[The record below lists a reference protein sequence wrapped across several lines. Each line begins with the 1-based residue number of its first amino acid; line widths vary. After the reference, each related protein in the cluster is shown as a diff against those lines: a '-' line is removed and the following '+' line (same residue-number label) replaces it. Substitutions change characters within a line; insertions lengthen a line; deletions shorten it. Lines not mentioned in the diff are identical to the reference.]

1 MFLVCGASGLVGFQL
16 CNLFDK
22 LNIDYYGTYNSRK
35 IDKTNM
41 IKVNFFNPEEIEELL
56 TSKKIK
62 CCIFSIVERVTDT
75 CENDWNA
82 IKNTNINM
90 VNTVS
95 YLCNK
100 LDIKFIHIS
109 TDYVFDGKSG
119 PYNED
124 DPLNPISIYGKT
136 KLASEHILLE
146 EDTKHLVIRGNVL
159 YDYSPHTSA
168 SFLNWVV
175 SSLKGNQE
183 IKVVE
188 DQFNNPTWTRSMS
201 DIIELSIENDLE
213 GIIHWGDSEHI
224 SRFEFAKLI
233 AKKFSLNDSLIK
245 PVLTS
250 ELNQPARRPL
260 QSGLSTEKL
269 VNMLDIIPPS
279 IEDCL
284 DEIIKTAL

>member
-1 MFLVCGASGLVGFQL
+1 MRILITGAFGQL
-16 CNLFDK
+16 GHALQSV
-22 LNIDYYGTYNSRK
+22 LSRK
-35 IDKTNM
+35 SNY
-41 IKVNFFNPEEIEELL
+41 ELIC
-56 TSKKIK
+56 TGRKIK
-62 CCIFSIVERVTDT
+62 KGFEGIP
-75 CENDWNA
+75 
-82 IKNTNINM
+82 
-90 VNTVS
+90 
-95 YLCNK
+95 
-100 LDIKFIHIS
+100 LDIRNQVALKEIINTIAPDILINLASMTNVDACELNPKLAGEINVAGLQHICDSFSGKIIHLS
-109 TDYVFDGKSG
+109 TDYVFDGTSG
-119 PYNED
+119 PYKED
-124 DPLNPISIYGKT
+124 DPLNPLSIYGKT

-146 EDTKHLVIRGNVL
+146 KDIKNLVIRGNVL

-213 GIIHWGDSEHI
+213 GIIHWGDSVHI

-233 AKKFSLNDSLIK
+233 AKKFSLNESLIK

-279 IEDCL
+279 IDDCL
-284 DEIIKTAL
+284 DEIIKTIQ

>member
-1 MFLVCGASGLVGFQL
+1 MRILITGAFGQL
-16 CNLFDK
+16 GHALQSIPSKKSNYELICT
-22 LNIDYYGTYNSRK
+22 GRK
-35 IDKTNM
+35 I
-41 IKVNFFNPEEIEELL
+41 
-56 TSKKIK
+56 KKGQKGIP
-62 CCIFSIVERVTDT
+62 
-75 CENDWNA
+75 
-82 IKNTNINM
+82 
-90 VNTVS
+90 
-95 YLCNK
+95 
-100 LDIKFIHIS
+100 LDIRNQVALKELINTTAPDILINLAAMTNVDACELNPKLAGEINVAGLEHICDSYKGKIIHLS
-109 TDYVFDGKSG
+109 TDYVFDGTSG
-119 PYNED
+119 PYKED
-124 DPLNPISIYGKT
+124 DPLNPISVYGKT

-146 EDTKHLVIRGNVL
+146 KDIKNLVIRGNVL

-183 IKVVE
+183 IKVVK

-213 GIIHWGDSEHI
+213 GIIHWGDSVHI

-233 AKKFSLNDSLIK
+233 AKKFSLNESLIK

-250 ELNQPARRPL
+250 ELNQPAKRPL

-279 IEDCL
+279 IDDCL
-284 DEIIKTAL
+284 DEIIKTIQ

>member
-1 MFLVCGASGLVGFQL
+1 MRILITGAFGQL
-16 CNLFDK
+16 GHELQSVLSK
-22 LNIDYYGTYNSRK
+22 
-35 IDKTNM
+35 KTNYEL
-41 IKVNFFNPEEIEELL
+41 ICTGRKV
-56 TSKKIK
+56 KKGQK
-62 CCIFSIVERVTDT
+62 
-75 CENDWNA
+75 A
-82 IKNTNINM
+82 IP
-90 VNTVS
+90 
-95 YLCNK
+95 
-100 LDIKFIHIS
+100 LDIRNQVALKELINTTAPDILINLAAMTNVDACELNPKLAGEINVAGIEHICDSFKGKIIHLS
-109 TDYVFDGKSG
+109 TDYVFDGTSG
-119 PYNED
+119 PYKED

-146 EDTKHLVIRGNVL
+146 KDIKNLVIRGNVL

-175 SSLKGNQE
+175 SSLKDNQE

-233 AKKFSLNDSLIK
+233 AKKFSLNESLIK

-269 VNMLDIIPPS
+269 VTMLDIIPPS
-279 IEDCL
+279 IDDCL
-284 DEIIKTAL
+284 DEIIKTIQ

>member
-1 MFLVCGASGLVGFQL
+1 MRILITGAFGQL
-16 CNLFDK
+16 GHALQSVLSKKSNYELICT
-22 LNIDYYGTYNSRK
+22 GRK
-35 IDKTNM
+35 I
-41 IKVNFFNPEEIEELL
+41 
-56 TSKKIK
+56 KKGQEGIP
-62 CCIFSIVERVTDT
+62 
-75 CENDWNA
+75 
-82 IKNTNINM
+82 
-90 VNTVS
+90 
-95 YLCNK
+95 
-100 LDIKFIHIS
+100 LDIRNQVVLKELINTTAPDILINLAAMTNVDACELNPKLAGEINVAGLEHICDSFKGKIIHLS
-109 TDYVFDGKSG
+109 TDYVFDGTSG
-119 PYNED
+119 PYKED

-146 EDTKHLVIRGNVL
+146 KDNKNLVIRGNVL

-213 GIIHWGDSEHI
+213 GIIHWGDSVHI

-233 AKKFSLNDSLIK
+233 AKKFSLNESLIK

-279 IEDCL
+279 IDDCL
-284 DEIIKTAL
+284 DEIIKTIQ

>member
-1 MFLVCGASGLVGFQL
+1 MRILITGAFGQL
-16 CNLFDK
+16 GHALQSV
-22 LNIDYYGTYNSRK
+22 L
-35 IDKTNM
+35 
-41 IKVNFFNPEEIEELL
+41 
-56 TSKKIK
+56 SKKSNYELICTGRK
-62 CCIFSIVERVTDT
+62 VKKGQEGIP
-75 CENDWNA
+75 
-82 IKNTNINM
+82 
-90 VNTVS
+90 
-95 YLCNK
+95 
-100 LDIKFIHIS
+100 LDIRNQVALKELINTTAPDILVNLAAMTNVDACELNPKLAGEINVAGLEHICDSFKGKIIHLS
-109 TDYVFDGKSG
+109 TDYVFDGTSG
-119 PYNED
+119 PYKED

-146 EDTKHLVIRGNVL
+146 NDIKNLVIRGNVL

-213 GIIHWGDSEHI
+213 GIIHWGDSVHI

-233 AKKFSLNDSLIK
+233 AKKFSLNESLIK

-279 IEDCL
+279 IDDCL
-284 DEIIKTAL
+284 DEIIKTIQ

>member
-1 MFLVCGASGLVGFQL
+1 MRILITGAFGQL
-16 CNLFDK
+16 GHSLQSV
-22 LNIDYYGTYNSRK
+22 L
-35 IDKTNM
+35 
-41 IKVNFFNPEEIEELL
+41 
-56 TSKKIK
+56 SKKSNYDLICTGRK
-62 CCIFSIVERVTDT
+62 LKKGQEVIP
-75 CENDWNA
+75 
-82 IKNTNINM
+82 
-90 VNTVS
+90 
-95 YLCNK
+95 
-100 LDIKFIHIS
+100 LDIRNQVALKELINTTAPDILINLAAMTNVDACELNPKLAGEINVAGLEHICDSFKGKIIHLS
-109 TDYVFDGKSG
+109 TDYVFDGTSG
-119 PYNED
+119 PYKED

-146 EDTKHLVIRGNVL
+146 KDIKNLVIRGNVL

-233 AKKFSLNDSLIK
+233 AKKFSLDESLIK
-245 PVLTS
+245 PILTS

-279 IEDCL
+279 IDDCL
-284 DEIIKTAL
+284 DEIIKTIQ

>member
-1 MFLVCGASGLVGFQL
+1 MRILITGAFGQL
-16 CNLFDK
+16 GHALK
-22 LNIDYYGTYNSRK
+22 SVL
-35 IDKTNM
+35 
-41 IKVNFFNPEEIEELL
+41 
-56 TSKKIK
+56 SKKSNYELICTGRRIK
-62 CCIFSIVERVTDT
+62 KGQEGIP
-75 CENDWNA
+75 
-82 IKNTNINM
+82 
-90 VNTVS
+90 
-95 YLCNK
+95 
-100 LDIKFIHIS
+100 LDIRNQVALKEIINTTAPDILINLASMTNVDACELNPKLAGEINVAGLQHICDSFKGKIIHLS
-109 TDYVFDGKSG
+109 TDYVFDGTSG
-119 PYNED
+119 PYKED

-146 EDTKHLVIRGNVL
+146 KNIKNLVIRGNVL

-175 SSLKGNQE
+175 SSLKNNQE

-188 DQFNNPTWTRSMS
+188 DQYNNPTWTRSMS

-213 GIIHWGDSEHI
+213 GIVHWGDSVHI
-224 SRFEFAKLI
+224 SRYEFAKLI

-279 IEDCL
+279 IDDCL
-284 DEIIKTAL
+284 DEIIKTAQ

>member
-1 MFLVCGASGLVGFQL
+1 MRILITGAFGQL
-16 CNLFDK
+16 GHALQSVLSK
-22 LNIDYYGTYNSRK
+22 
-35 IDKTNM
+35 KTNYEL
-41 IKVNFFNPEEIEELL
+41 ICTGRKV
-56 TSKKIK
+56 KKGQK
-62 CCIFSIVERVTDT
+62 
-75 CENDWNA
+75 A
-82 IKNTNINM
+82 IP
-90 VNTVS
+90 
-95 YLCNK
+95 
-100 LDIKFIHIS
+100 LDIRNQVALKELINTTAPDILINLAAMTNVDACELNPKLAGEINVAGIEHICDSFKGKIIHLS
-109 TDYVFDGKSG
+109 TDYVFDGTSG
-119 PYNED
+119 PYKED
-124 DPLNPISIYGKT
+124 DSPNPISIYGKT

-146 EDTKHLVIRGNVL
+146 KDIKNLVIRGNVL

-183 IKVVE
+183 IKVVK

-233 AKKFSLNDSLIK
+233 AKKFSLNESLIK

-269 VNMLDIIPPS
+269 VTMLDIIPPS
-279 IEDCL
+279 IDDCL
-284 DEIIKTAL
+284 DEIIKTIQ

>member
-1 MFLVCGASGLVGFQL
+1 MRILITGAFGQL
-16 CNLFDK
+16 GHALQSV
-22 LNIDYYGTYNSRK
+22 L
-35 IDKTNM
+35 
-41 IKVNFFNPEEIEELL
+41 
-56 TSKKIK
+56 SKKGNYELICTGRK
-62 CCIFSIVERVTDT
+62 VKKGQEGIP
-75 CENDWNA
+75 
-82 IKNTNINM
+82 
-90 VNTVS
+90 
-95 YLCNK
+95 
-100 LDIKFIHIS
+100 LDIRNQVTLKELINTTAPDILINLAAMTNVDACELNPKLAGEINVAGLQHICDSFEGKIIHLS
-109 TDYVFDGKSG
+109 TDYVFDGTSG
-119 PYNED
+119 PYKED
-124 DPLNPISIYGKT
+124 DPLNPLSIYGKT
-136 KLASEHILLE
+136 KLASEHILL
-146 EDTKHLVIRGNVL
+146 DKDIKNLVIRGNVL
-159 YDYSPHTSA
+159 YDFSPHTSA

-233 AKKFSLNDSLIK
+233 AKKFSLNESLIK

-279 IEDCL
+279 IDDCL
-284 DEIIKTAL
+284 DEIIKTIQ

>member
-1 MFLVCGASGLVGFQL
+1 MRILITGAFGQL
-16 CNLFDK
+16 GHALQSV
-22 LNIDYYGTYNSRK
+22 LSRK
-35 IDKTNM
+35 SNY
-41 IKVNFFNPEEIEELL
+41 ELIC
-56 TSKKIK
+56 TGRKIK
-62 CCIFSIVERVTDT
+62 KGQEGIP
-75 CENDWNA
+75 
-82 IKNTNINM
+82 
-90 VNTVS
+90 
-95 YLCNK
+95 
-100 LDIKFIHIS
+100 LDIRNQVALKEIINTTAPDILINLAAMTNVDACELNPKLAGEINVAGLEHICDSFKGKIIHLS
-109 TDYVFDGKSG
+109 TDYVFDGTSG
-119 PYNED
+119 PYKED
-124 DPLNPISIYGKT
+124 DPLNPISVYGKT

-146 EDTKHLVIRGNVL
+146 KDIKNLVIRGNVL

-213 GIIHWGDSEHI
+213 GIIHWGDSVHI
-224 SRFEFAKLI
+224 SRYEFAKLI

-279 IEDCL
+279 IDDCL
-284 DEIIKTAL
+284 DEIIKTIQ